1 MLIVM
6 VKVWYP
12 NIKSFWAWKNSHACS
27 CKIAREKNIDVNKI
41 EGSGKAG
48 RITKEDIL
56 KTDSNSTKEK
66 SSVAGNAVVTGERV
80 SKGFL
85 CQDWERELLKG

>member
-6 VKVWYP
+6 VKLLILKYQIPSEPEKVLMP
-12 NIKSFWAWKNSHACS
+12 AAA
-27 CKIAREKNIDVNKI
+27 KIAREKNIDVNKI

-66 SSVAGNAVVTGERV
+66 SSVPIMQLLLVKEA

-85 CQDWERELLKG
+85 CQD